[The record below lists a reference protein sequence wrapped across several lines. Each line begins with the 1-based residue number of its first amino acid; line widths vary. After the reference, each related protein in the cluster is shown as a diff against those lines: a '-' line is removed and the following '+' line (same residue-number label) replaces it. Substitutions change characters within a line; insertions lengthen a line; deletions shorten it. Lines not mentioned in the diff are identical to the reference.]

1 MDTILFDIDGTLMDS
16 NYQHAIAWS
25 RAFRRYDVS
34 VAIWRIHRSIGM
46 GGDRLV
52 AALAG
57 DEVEQAHGDELRSAH
72 SEEYEAFIDE
82 VQPLPGAKQMLR
94 RLSEAGVTIAWASS
108 GKRKEVD
115 HYLEVL
121 EAKDIVAVSTSS
133 DDAESSKPAP
143 DILEVA
149 LSKLDNPGT
158 ALMVGDSTWDFRA
171 AQAAGVA
178 GLAVRTGGFSPEE
191 LREAGAE
198 DVVES
203 LEDALEWLLQQAG

>member
-1 MDTILFDIDGTLMDS
+1 MDTILFDVDGTLMDS
-16 NYQHAIAWS
+16 NYQHAIAWG

-34 VAIWRIHRSIGM
+34 VATWRIHRSIGM

-57 DEVEQAHGDELRSAH
+57 DDVERRHGDALREAHG
-72 SEEYEAFIDE
+72 EEFEPFLTE
-82 VQPLPGAKQMLR
+82 VQPLPGARELLR
-94 RLSEAGVTIAWASS
+94 ALAKSGVTLAFASS
-108 GKRKEVD
+108 GHRREVD
-115 HYLEVL
+115 HYIDVL
-121 EAKDIVAVSTSS
+121 GAADLIAASTSS
-133 DDAESSKPAP
+133 DDAESSKPSP

-149 LSKLDNPGT
+149 LSKLDDPGQ
-158 ALMVGDSTWDFRA
+158 ALMVGDSTWDF
-171 AQAAGVA
+171 QAAGAAKVP

-203 LEDALEWLLQQAG
+203 LEDAQAWLLQRAG